1 MKTGQSRIDD
11 ATAYIYTQV
20 SQELANH
27 VSMTVRAGNVT
38 VIGKELSLG
47 ARNDGADDPTYG
59 ANTQQRQALRA
70 LLLCQR
76 VYFSDLWWQDTYAN
90 GTTAANNTLSVNWKA
105 QSLHHWR
112 NMQEFQ
118 IKEGIRVFATT
129 NRSCATL
136 VAAADAKPANHTL
149 PSLTVTRL
157 TQPFPGLISC
167 YGAVMTWLVRSGIA
181 SVRWYGKWG
190 GASTQATLTAAFAG
204 PTPALAP
211 GQMLIGPDQPFGPTD
226 PFPAVPLGHIVH
238 LFCDYGHRWNGHWL
252 VSNGDGTASGCNND
266 VTDGTPNDYV
276 RACSLANQFRNGY
289 RGPLPGQPGN
299 WRGQAWVID
308 PLAIPT
314 LI

>member
-1 MKTGQSRIDD
+1 MKTGQSRLDD
-11 ATAYIYTQV
+11 AIAYISTQV

-27 VSMTVRAGNVT
+27 VSMTVRAGNMT
-38 VIGKELSLG
+38 AIGKELSLG
-47 ARNDGADDPTYG
+47 ARTDGADDPAFG

-90 GTTAANNTLSVNWKA
+90 GTTAPNNTLPVNWKA

-112 NMQEFQ
+112 NLPEFK
-118 IKEGIRVFATT
+118 IKDGIRVFATT
-129 NRSCATL
+129 NRSYATL
-136 VAAADAKPANHTL
+136 AAAADGKPASPTL
-149 PSLTVTRL
+149 PSLSVTRL

-190 GASTQATLTAAFAG
+190 GASTKATLTAAFGAG
-204 PTPALAP
+204 QPV
-211 GQMLIGPDQPFGPTD
+211 IGPDQTFGPND
-226 PFPAVPLGHIVH
+226 AFPAVPLGHIVH
-238 LFCDYGHRWNGHWL
+238 LFCDYGNRWNGHWL

-266 VTDGTPNDYV
+266 VTDGTPNDYA

-289 RGPLPGQPGN
+289 RGALPDRPGN
-299 WRGQAWVID
+299 WRGQAVVID